1 MIMLQILAYTFVKID
16 EYLKNYTYMKS
27 QIFDSVITCDEILDI
42 QDYVENSNDR
52 NVMCKMD
59 YYIPYTLLSVA
70 ILLLTIVTICYYFI
84 KHRLKQTDILP
95 YQYYENGE

>member
-59 YYIPYTLLSVA
+59 YYIPHTLLSVA

>member
-1 MIMLQILAYTFVKID
+1 MIMLEILAYTFVKID

-52 NVMCKMD
+52 NVMRKMD
-59 YYIPYTLLSVA
+59 YYIPHTLLSVV

-84 KHRLKQTDILP
+84 KYRLKQTDILP
-95 YQYYENGE
+95 YQ